1 MRFTLHK
8 EKDPTTFWNGQ
19 KGLPDE
25 INVLQFHP
33 QMAEFE
39 LLSVLCAL
47 HGFVTAFD
55 ILTGSES
62 GSEKDADINSVMEAF
77 QAYLWPRM
85 PLSHYTGAEKRMK
98 PSEKKGQAIDS

>member
-8 EKDPTTFWNGQ
+8 EKDPTTFWNGV
-19 KGLPDE
+19 KPLPDE

-33 QMAEFE
+33 EMAEFE

-62 GSEKDADINSVMEAF
+62 GSEKDTDINSVMEAF
-77 QAYLWPRM
+77 HAYLWPRM
-85 PLSHYTGAEKRMK
+85 PLSHYTAAEKRMK
-98 PSEKKGQAIDS
+98 SVEKKGQPIDS